1 MPPSRSCVTFWDGCH
16 CRSSTS
22 GAANESN
29 AISRELPRMLA
40 AAVFDRGRQVRQP
53 IEIIKP
59 AGIRQIVRLKN
70 SPALVFGKGGARN
83 AKMLGGYA
91 CGEDPLRFDGGCFW
105 HRNHCNRVNFTI
117 SISPAAAR
125 TREFLNFGL
134 RLRPFGNAQ
143 QDPRRVLKCIYS
155 AR

>member
-1 MPPSRSCVTFWDGCH
+1 MRSAVVWSTRPGQRF
-16 CRSSTS
+16 RNSSS
-22 GAANESN
+22 VIKGAASN
-29 AISRELPRMLA
+29 VGCGCVRSRPPGPPADRNHKTRRHPTDSPAEKLPRRSYLEK
-40 AAVFDRGRQVRQP
+40 V
-53 IEIIKP
+53 
-59 AGIRQIVRLKN
+59 
-70 SPALVFGKGGARN
+70 GARN